1 MYKVILWHVHA
12 TIAAI
17 ETQQCIPF
25 LLLIYVCQSQSQNE
39 INIEST
45 AMETQLC
52 ILCIAP
58 LYVAAKNMKLN

>member
-1 MYKVILWHVHA
+1 MYNVILWHVH

-25 LLLIYVCQSQSQNE
+25 YCWFIYVTIKNE

-45 AMETQLC
+45 AMETQIC
-52 ILCIAP
+52 ILCIAA